1 MHWGWQRRGT
11 RGQVGGTSGGTG
23 DSGDFGGTGGNMAFP
38 RGFRHPMLTGN

>member
-1 MHWGWQRRGT
+1 MGVAKEGYKGTGGWDKWRD
-11 RGQVGGTSGGTG
+11 SG